1 MFLLNPVHIIL
12 GFFFFFAITGTIFLS
27 YNEGKN
33 V

>member
-12 GFFFFFAITGTIFLS
+12 GCFFFAITGTIFLS